1 MNKTVFRLVR
11 SEEDQELGDL
21 EQKIQKEAE
30 REREDREDQ
39 VQTRKREETHVML
52 FNSAK

>member
-1 MNKTVFRLVR
+1 MR
-11 SEEDQELGDL
+11 SEEDQEHGDL

-30 REREDREDQ
+30 REQEDREDQ